1 MLANVITEIASRQH
15 VHHKVQVV
23 SILKCVVHVHDE
35 WVVKLGEDLSLV
47 HHRFDAPLRDDAC
60 LGHFLHRVCLLGLL
74 SLDLPDLPEATLPD
88 TVLVIEICFG
98 QRYMQVKANSK

>member
-74 SLDLPDLPEATLPD
+74 SLDLPDLPKAALPD
-88 TVLVIEICFG
+88 RIVILEIRLSHRLLCHLYIG
-98 QRYMQVKANSK
+98 

>member
-1 MLANVITEIASRQH
+1 
-15 VHHKVQVV
+15 
-23 SILKCVVHVHDE
+23 
-35 WVVKLGEDLSLV
+35 VKLSEDLSLV

-88 TVLVIEICFG
+88 TVLVIEIGFG
-98 QRYMQVKANSK
+98 QRYMQVKANSKR